1 VKAREKSLFKDFS
14 KSWNFLLLWPRK
26 QLSYWE
32 LNFFFFYTILAIL
45 LLHFG
50 ATAAPSL
57 SYLEMNIF
65 AIEEV
70 TPLLVLWQGP
80 GCRSV
85 VSICL
90 LKKSVLPETQRSKK
104 IAAQHSWHLLG
115 AHWNEI
121 IWDISPYRGAQ
132 KLHNEEVIP

>member
-90 LKKSVLPETQRSKK
+90 LKNSLSYLRHKDPRKLLLNIPGISWEPTGMKLSETFPHTEVHKSCIMR
-104 IAAQHSWHLLG
+104 
-115 AHWNEI
+115 
-121 IWDISPYRGAQ
+121 R
-132 KLHNEEVIP
+132 